1 MGYYH
6 ERSINKSQGIL
17 EKSQGIQGQIQP
29 LSKVGVHIRV
39 RWGGGFTSDIPPG
52 KKNGKNIVHFL

>member
-17 EKSQGIQGQIQP
+17 EECQGIQGQIQP

-39 RWGGGFTSDIPPG
+39 RWGGGGGFTSDIPPG
-52 KKNGKNIVHFL
+52 KNMVKI